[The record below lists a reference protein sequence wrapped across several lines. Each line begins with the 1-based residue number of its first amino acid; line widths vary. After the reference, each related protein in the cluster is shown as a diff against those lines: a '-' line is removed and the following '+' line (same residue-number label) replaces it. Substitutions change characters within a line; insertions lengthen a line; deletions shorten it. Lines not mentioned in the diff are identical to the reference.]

1 MIRRLFKTLGLN
13 VNRLVTLGLIAILM
27 WYFIPL
33 LFGERSVLV
42 LFSLREQRGDLQ
54 NQIERYKKENANLQ
68 RDYFKTL
75 GVYLNDSK
83 KDDK

>member
-42 LFSLREQRGDLQ
+42 LFSLREQREDLQ

-75 GVYLNDSK
+75 GVYLNGSK

>member
-13 VNRLVTLGLIAILM
+13 VNRLVMLGLIAILM

-75 GVYLNDSK
+75 GVYLNGSK

>member
-75 GVYLNDSK
+75 GVYLNGSK

>member
-1 MIRRLFKTLGLN
+1 MIRRLFKTLGVN

-75 GVYLNDSK
+75 GVYLNGSK

>member
-13 VNRLVTLGLIAILM
+13 VNRLVALGLIAILM

-75 GVYLNDSK
+75 GVYLNGSK

>member
-1 MIRRLFKTLGLN
+1 MIRRLFKTLGVN

>member
-1 MIRRLFKTLGLN
+1 MIRRLFKTLGVN

-42 LFSLREQRGDLQ
+42 LFSLREQRGYLQ

-75 GVYLNDSK
+75 GVYLNGSK

>member
-13 VNRLVTLGLIAILM
+13 VNRLVTLGLIAILI

-75 GVYLNDSK
+75 GVYLNGSK